1 MSMAHLS
8 VLNFSLSP
16 AVPCQPGKV
25 CLGQTKPQAGPQ
37 PIPSCLLDIFDAL
50 WGVSYKWTLLF
61 FCHASSNLMVICSI
75 FCQLLVSLPLLCR
88 DLGVIKPCCVWL
100 KVRFPT
106 LSLLSVTLFVWC
118 LFSAYNVNI
127 LFRVSL
133 ESVSPVAPSGTSGW
147 MPQFF
152 IFPSGHPDSKPLLL
166 KVPNPPANL
175 LIPIMHASCSH
186 SSLPR

>member
-1 MSMAHLS
+1 MSMANLS
-8 VLNFSLSP
+8 VLNFSPSP
-16 AVPCQPGKV
+16 AVPFQPGKV

-37 PIPSCLLDIFDAL
+37 PIPSCLLDSFDAL

-61 FCHASSNLMVICSI
+61 FCHVSSNLMVICSI

-118 LFSAYNVNI
+118 LFSAYHVNI

-133 ESVSPVAPSGTSGW
+133 ESVSPVAPSRT
-147 MPQFF
+147 
-152 IFPSGHPDSKPLLL
+152 
-166 KVPNPPANL
+166 
-175 LIPIMHASCSH
+175 
-186 SSLPR
+186 